1 MHQKLEFYTLDE
13 RYYYYLVQF
22 DNRIM
27 AIDDAKTHRPFVG
40 VLLSINDV
48 DYYAPLTSPKQK
60 HQNMK
65 NQVDFLK
72 INGGAYG
79 AINLNNMIP
88 VVRSAV
94 RPLRFDM
101 LPCSTVTE
109 RQYKDLLL
117 NQYRWC
123 QKNGESI
130 MKRAARLY
138 ELMEKRPPE
147 SLQKRCCDFKL
158 LEEKCK
164 LYVEGTGC
172 AQR

>member
-65 NQVDFLK
+65 NQVDF
-72 INGGAYG
+72 
-79 AINLNNMIP
+79 
-88 VVRSAV
+88 
-94 RPLRFDM
+94 
-101 LPCSTVTE
+101 
-109 RQYKDLLL
+109 
-117 NQYRWC
+117 
-123 QKNGESI
+123 
-130 MKRAARLY
+130 
-138 ELMEKRPPE
+138 
-147 SLQKRCCDFKL
+147 
-158 LEEKCK
+158 
-164 LYVEGTGC
+164 
-172 AQR
+172 